1 MRATEALEYIT
12 NKGDRELMTHYNPE
26 LNPEDTEEAKMIFRQ
41 KEEDLPL
48 FDEKG

>member
-12 NKGDRELMTHYNPE
+12 NKDDRELMTHYNPE
-26 LNPEDTEEAKMIFRQ
+26 DTEEAKMLFRQ